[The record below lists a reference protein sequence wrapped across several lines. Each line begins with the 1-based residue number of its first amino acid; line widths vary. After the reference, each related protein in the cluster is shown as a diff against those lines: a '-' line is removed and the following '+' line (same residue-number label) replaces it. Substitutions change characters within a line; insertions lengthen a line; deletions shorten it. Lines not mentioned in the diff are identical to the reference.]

1 MWLSNKEGF
10 KGNLRVEKIGKRKW
24 MLVEDF
30 DTKWA
35 RVPTG
40 FTFDGASVPRIAW
53 TFMDS
58 AGEAFEA
65 SCVHD
70 YLLYQGKKKEADR
83 AFKEVLEAS
92 NVKGWKVSIAYA
104 FVKAFST
111 ARKV

>member
-10 KGNLRVEKIGKRKW
+10 NGNLVVEKVGKRLYK
-24 MLVEDF
+24 VSQPFE
-30 DTKWA
+30 TKWA
-35 RVPTG
+35 TVPIG

-53 TFMDS
+53 FFMDT

-83 AFKEVLEAS
+83 AFKEVLEACK
-92 NVKGWKVSIAYA
+92 VKGWKVSIAYA